1 MKRFRQGIIRAL
13 LFVFLFS
20 AVFPALFFTA
30 SAETIYISQAVIAAR
45 AYYGD
50 TSLSTVV
57 LEDGV
62 TSIGAKAFAESTVSD
77 IYLPDS
83 LTYIADNAFSGT
95 ALEYVHADKGT
106 YAYEWM
112 RDHGYIAEYRALVI
126 GEQSFL
132 WFYNEENADEGF
144 RVDVQ
149 DQRNAADVKNFT
161 AALGEVTGP
170 HGAYGPDGG
179 DFQVTQK
186 TNLSYYDIRDEIKTV
201 FADTRDQDISVF
213 FIATH
218 GDETDDGA
226 LRTAYTGSSYSDMEA
241 IEEYRKHADLSFR
254 TLAAWLNKS
263 IKGRVFVV
271 LESCGS
277 GSAIYSSEEEENTGT
292 ESSSGDASGN
302 ATAKA
307 KGEAD
312 EAFIRKAVEAF
323 SNEDPGMVMAA
334 RQGNEPVLYLST
346 GDMRLPKF
354 YVLAASRHQELSYG
368 YETKE
373 EETSYNFFTKWL
385 IEGIGKKGAS
395 PADSSGNGDGF
406 LSLLEMFNY
415 VKQYDRIP
423 DTSLYQHVQ
432 RYPANSTYE
441 LLKLGGYEPAPTLA
455 PTPTPT
461 ATPAPTEE
469 PTPTP
474 EPTEEPSPTPSPRPT
489 NTPKPVPQTGDS
501 SHPALLL
508 LMMLAALLVIYTAMR
523 ALKQN
528 K

>member
-1 MKRFRQGIIRAL
+1 MKKIRRGIIRAV
-13 LFVFLFS
+13 LFAFLIS
-20 AVFPALFFTA
+20 SVFPAFFSTA
-30 SAETIYISQAVIAAR
+30 RAEDLYISQAVIAAR

-62 TSIGAKAFAESTVSD
+62 TSIGAKAFAESSVTD
-77 IYLPDS
+77 IYLPDT

-95 ALEYVHADKGT
+95 SLEYVHAEKGT

-132 WFYNEENADEGF
+132 WFYNEDDADEGF
-144 RVDVQ
+144 RIDVL

-186 TNLSYYDIRDEIKTV
+186 TNLSYYEIRDAIKTA

-218 GDETDDGA
+218 GDETNDGD
-226 LRTAYTGSSYSDMEA
+226 LRTAYTGSSYSDTAA
-241 IEEYRKHADLSFR
+241 IEEYRKHADLPFR

-277 GSAIYSSEEEENTGT
+277 GSAIYSSEEEENTGIQ
-292 ESSSGDASGN
+292 DA
-302 ATAKA
+302 AAA
-307 KGEAD
+307 AAD
-312 EAFIRKAVEAF
+312 EAFINKAVAAF
-323 SNEDPGMVMAA
+323 SNEDPGMVMAVQ
-334 RQGNEPVLYLST
+334 QGNAPVLYLST

-368 YETKE
+368 YETNE
-373 EETSYNFFTKWL
+373 EDTSYNYFTKWL
-385 IEGIGKKGAS
+385 TEGIGRKGAS
-395 PADSSGNGDGF
+395 PADENGNNDNY

-415 VKQYDRIP
+415 VRQYDRIYVEENGVILYT
-423 DTSLYQHVQ
+423 DYYQHVQ
-432 RYPANSTYE
+432 RYPANSTYR
-441 LLKLGGYEPAPTLA
+441 LLKLGDYEPAPTLK

-461 ATPAPTEE
+461 TTPEITEE
-469 PTPTP
+469 PTETPTAT
-474 EPTEEPSPTPSPRPT
+474 PTATPLPQPT
-489 NTPKPVPQTGDS
+489 NTPKPVPQTGDGA
-501 SHPALLL
+501 HPALLL
-508 LMMLAALLVIYTAMR
+508 LMMLVALLVVRVTWQV
-523 ALKQN
+523 LKR
-528 K
+528 